1 MPGGAIP
8 PLGILNPQQM
18 NKKTTI
24 KHLERSL
31 KPNSVSDDF
40 KLDEI
45 QWYNHYPAH
54 PELIPFENSAKKIIE
69 ELGQEQAQAENELYN
84 S

>member
-1 MPGGAIP
+1 
-8 PLGILNPQQM
+8 M

-24 KHLERSL
+24 NHLERSL
-31 KPNSVSDDF
+31 KPDSIPGDF

-45 QWYNHYPAH
+45 QWDNHYPAH
-54 PELIPFENSAKKIIE
+54 PELIPFGNSAKKIIE
-69 ELGQEQAQAENELYN
+69 ELEQKQAQAENKLYN